1 MIFVTVGTA
10 HYNPLI
16 EEMDRLVET
25 GVITDTVIAQIGRGS
40 YVPKHFKSFRFI
52 RSLNRAYEKAEVI
65 VSTGGAGT
73 TIECV
78 TQGLKLVVVENT
90 TLMEGHQ
97 SQLIGAM
104 SKRKHL
110 TWCRDLKNLP
120 ECISKSKKSEFSIFV
135 SDPPKAHL
143 LIQELLK
150 RE

>member
-16 EEMDRLVET
+16 EEMDRLVES

-40 YVPKHFKSFRFI
+40 YVPKNFKSFRFI
-52 RSLNRAYEKAEVI
+52 RSLNRAYEKADVI

-110 TWCRDLKNLP
+110 TWCRDLTNLAV
-120 ECISKSKKSEFSIFV
+120 CISQARTGEFPKFV
-135 SDPPKAHL
+135 SDTPIAHL
-143 LIQELLK
+143 LIQDLL
-150 RE
+150 EQ

>member
-40 YVPKHFKSFRFI
+40 YVPKNFKSFRFI
-52 RSLNRAYEKAEVI
+52 RSLNRAYDKAEVI

-73 TIECV
+73 TIECI

-110 TWCRDLKNLP
+110 TWCRDLKNLAD
-120 ECISKSKKSEFSIFV
+120 CISQARTGVFPKFV
-135 SDPPKAHL
+135 SDTPRAHL
-143 LIQELLK
+143 LIQELL
-150 RE
+150 EEQ

>member
-40 YVPKHFKSFRFI
+40 YVPNNFKSFRFI
-52 RSLNRAYEKAEVI
+52 RSLNRAYEKADVI

-110 TWCRDLKNLP
+110 TWCRDLENLAD
-120 ECISKSKKSEFSIFV
+120 CISQARTGVFPKFV
-135 SDPPKAHL
+135 SDTPRAHL
-143 LIQELLK
+143 LIQELL
-150 RE
+150 EQP